1 VLCGQAGDVGGKLTN
16 QHVCCLS
23 PIDPLLS
30 PLIRSR
36 AYTNRAHT
44 EQRQLMSLQKARNAT
59 STLSSLAQ
67 VVAIPADHSP
77 VRMPTF
83 PALERT
89 SQLQF
94 KDTGTVAVTA
104 AGTTC
109 GFLCRDPA
117 MPLWMTQSLF
127 GTTATAW
134 SWFYQAYSGAT
145 TTQANIVASIAC
157 ADPDE
162 VYMITSAVGPA
173 VAPLIRFNGVNYFYY
188 PSGLLGNTTA
198 PAGTPNFSVQI
209 TTDIASAPGRVE
221 IDIELISIGQTV
233 EEVTL
238 RNGMTGTNLT
248 STATSVGFSIN
259 TGALVSAGIRLDRF
273 VGFRLTEVRFTATA
287 AGSVVSSICVGFSSD
302 YSSTPSSTAV
312 PLSGPAAGNA
322 ASVLWPVFG
331 PTDYNVS
338 MLPWRG
344 TRATAIGVLFS
355 NVSTV
360 MSKEGVVN
368 AGRVSTEAIN
378 IFDNTMYSAN
388 ISTVHPKDRYFGAM
402 ENGLYTFTLPD
413 SGSEVYRDCATN
425 VAIVAPL
432 PAVYVSPK
440 NIRAFCFDLSH
451 IGYANLFQFTDIDSA
466 NATTLAVQLDRH
478 IEFRNTSAIFPVGF
492 SSVQLETYHAAQMAL
507 VRLGVFFEN
516 PSHWSTIASLV
527 KKAVGAVAP
536 IVAPYAKQAAVA
548 VGRKAIGYATKKFGN
563 FAQAGLNKP
572 KQKKQAA
579 PHPPPVVRRKR
590 RAAATRR
597 RR

>member
-1 VLCGQAGDVGGKLTN
+1 MLCGQAGDVGGKLTN

-23 PIDPLLS
+23 PIDPLLP
-30 PLIRSR
+30 PLTHSR

-44 EQRQLMSLQKARNAT
+44 DQRQSMGFQNARNAT

-104 AGTTC
+104 AGATS

-127 GTTATAW
+127 GTTATTW
-134 SWFYQAYSGAT
+134 SWFYQAYSGVT
-145 TTQANIVASIAC
+145 VTQANIVASIAC
-157 ADPDE
+157 TDPDE
-162 VYMITSAVGPA
+162 VYMNTSAVGPA
-173 VAPLIRFNGVNYFYY
+173 VAPLIRFNGTNYFYY
-188 PSGLLGNTTA
+188 PSGLLGI
-198 PAGTPNFSVQI
+198 AGGSPNFSVQI
-209 TTDIASAPGRVE
+209 TTDIASSPARVE
-221 IDIELISIGQTV
+221 IDIELISVGQTI

-248 STATSVGFSIN
+248 STATSVGFNIN
-259 TGALVSAGIRLDRF
+259 TGALVSAGITLDRF
-273 VGFRLTEVRFTATA
+273 VGFRLTEVRFTATT
-287 AGSVVSSICVGFSSD
+287 AGPLVTSICVGFTSD
-302 YSSTPSSTAV
+302 YSSTPFPTAT
-312 PLSGPAAGNA
+312 PLSGPAAGNI
-322 ASVLWPVFG
+322 ASVLWPVYG

-344 TRATAIGVLFS
+344 TRATAVGVLFS

-378 IFDNTMYSAN
+378 IFDTTKYSAS

-425 VAIVAPL
+425 VAIITPL

-440 NIRAFCFDLSH
+440 NVRAFCFDLSN

-478 IEFRNTSAIFPVGF
+478 IEFRNTSALFPVGF

-516 PSHWSTIASLV
+516 PSHWSAIASLV

-579 PHPPPVVRRKR
+579 PPPPPVVRRKR
-590 RAAATRR
+590 RTATTRR

>member
-1 VLCGQAGDVGGKLTN
+1 MGFQN
-16 QHVCCLS
+16 
-23 PIDPLLS
+23 
-30 PLIRSR
+30 
-36 AYTNRAHT
+36 
-44 EQRQLMSLQKARNAT
+44 ARNAT

-104 AGTTC
+104 AGATS

-127 GTTATAW
+127 GTTATTW
-134 SWFYQAYSGAT
+134 SWFYQAYFGYT
-145 TTQANIVASIAC
+145 VTQPLTVASIAC
-157 ADPDE
+157 TDPDE
-162 VYMITSAVGPA
+162 VYMNTSAVGPT
-173 VAPLIRFNGVNYFYY
+173 VAPLIRFNGTNYFYY
-188 PSGLLGNTTA
+188 PSGSLGTA
-198 PAGTPNFSVQI
+198 GGSPNFSVQI
-209 TTDIASAPGRVE
+209 TTDFASSPARVE
-221 IDIELISIGQTV
+221 IDIELISVGQTV

-238 RNGMTGTNLT
+238 RSGMTGTSLT
-248 STATSVGFSIN
+248 STATSVGFNVN
-259 TGALVSAGIRLDRF
+259 TGALVSAGITLDRF
-273 VGFRLTEVRFTATA
+273 VGFRLTEVRFTAGV
-287 AGSVVSSICVGFSSD
+287 AGSTITNICVGFTSD
-302 YSSTPSSTAV
+302 YSSTPMPTAV
-312 PLSGPAAGNA
+312 PLSGPSAGNT
-322 ASVLWPVFG
+322 ASVLWPVYG

-338 MLPWRG
+338 LLPWRG
-344 TRATAIGVLFS
+344 TRATAVGVLFS

-378 IFDNTMYSAN
+378 IFDPTKYSAS
-388 ISTVHPKDRYFGAM
+388 ISTVHPRDRYFGAL

-413 SGSEVYRDCATN
+413 TGSEVYRDCATN
-425 VAIVAPL
+425 IAIVTPL

-440 NIRAFCFDLSH
+440 NVRAFCFDLSN
-451 IGYANLFQFTDIDSA
+451 IGYANLFQFTDIDPTS
-466 NATTLAVQLDRH
+466 ATTLAVQLDRH
-478 IEFRNTSAIFPVGF
+478 IEFRNTSALFPVGF
-492 SSVQLETYHAAQMAL
+492 SNVQLETYHAAQMAL

-516 PSHWSTIASLV
+516 PSHWSAIASLV

-548 VGRKAIGYATKKFGN
+548 VGRKAMGYAAKKFGN
-563 FAQAGLNKP
+563 FAQAGLTKP

-579 PHPPPVVRRKR
+579 PPPPPVVRRKR
-590 RAAATRR
+590 RTAVARR